1 MNLKY
6 KVIGSR
12 TQYNKYC
19 NELEELLT
27 SNSTKFKEEIKLL
40 TLLIENY
47 QNNIESDIDPV
58 TLLKELMA
66 QHNMQNKDL
75 AEILQLS
82 KATISKMLNY
92 QKGFSKNTIRVL
104 AEYFSL
110 NQEAFNKPYKLRI
123 ADQNKKLELISA

>member
-47 QNNIESDIDPV
+47 QNNIERDIDPV

-82 KATISKMLNY
+82 KATISKMLN
-92 QKGFSKNTIRVL
+92 
-104 AEYFSL
+104 
-110 NQEAFNKPYKLRI
+110 
-123 ADQNKKLELISA
+123 

>member
-6 KVIGSR
+6 KVISSR

-19 NELEELLT
+19 NELEELLK
-27 SNSTKFKEEIKLL
+27 SNPITFKEEIKLL

-47 QNNIESDIDPV
+47 QNNIESDVDPV

-110 NQEAFNKPYKLRI
+110 KQEAFNKTYKLRI
-123 ADQNKKLELISA
+123 AEQN